1 MQSKALLLGFS
12 LLLASAALL
21 TPAASLAANFG
32 IVWEYPSDVLG
43 LTGFRIYYGAQSKA
57 TLKEP
62 LGDGTPKPYEKML
75 DVNNP
80 QAREATITTTTPG
93 ALFFRATAIMKDAA
107 SGQVVESDFSN
118 EAMGVLKPPA
128 PAIVRIK

>member
-1 MQSKALLLGFS
+1 MLKAFWLVSLGI
-12 LLLASAALL
+12 LLASAAL
-21 TPAASLAANFG
+21 AANFG
-32 IVWEYPSDVLG
+32 VVWDYPQDVAG
-43 LTGFRIYYGAQSKA
+43 LTGFRLYYGAKSQA
-57 TLKEP
+57 AVKEP
-62 LGDGTPKPYEKML
+62 LGDGTPKPYEKTL

-80 QAREATITTTTPG
+80 QAREATVTTNTPG
-93 ALFFRATAIMKDAA
+93 ALFFRATAIMKDAT